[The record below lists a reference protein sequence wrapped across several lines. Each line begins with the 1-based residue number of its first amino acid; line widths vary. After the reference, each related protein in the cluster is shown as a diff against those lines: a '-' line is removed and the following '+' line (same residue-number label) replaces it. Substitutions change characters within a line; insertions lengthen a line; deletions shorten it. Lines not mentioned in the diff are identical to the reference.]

1 MQSTTGKLPAGKGH
15 YGQSTSGQTSN
26 GLSTTGNAM
35 VGKIPRGQRDWQA
48 TYYRPQKVT
57 LPLKSSPN
65 VKAQIVFHHSK
76 NYVLRSV
83 VDPDIVALHPNI
95 VNNNRLNPIDI
106 NYRDIFKTAAW
117 HNGQKATKS

>member
-1 MQSTTGKLPAGKGH
+1 MIDEFGCLQEHEMWTDTT
-15 YGQSTSGQTSN
+15 S
-26 GLSTTGNAM
+26 
-35 VGKIPRGQRDWQA
+35 
-48 TYYRPQKVT
+48 QKVT

-65 VKAQIVFHHSK
+65 VRAQIVFHHSK

>member
-1 MQSTTGKLPAGKGH
+1 MIDEFCCLQEHEMWTDTT
-15 YGQSTSGQTSN
+15 S
-26 GLSTTGNAM
+26 
-35 VGKIPRGQRDWQA
+35 
-48 TYYRPQKVT
+48 QKVT
-57 LPLKSSPN
+57 LLLKVPN